1 MKPTSSSG
9 QIKILVADDHFIV
22 REGLRS
28 ILRREPDFHVV
39 GEAANGMEAAI
50 AHAELQPDVTI
61 MDLRMPVCGGVE
73 AIRKIKAAT
82 PKARILVM
90 SNFEGDEDIHAAL
103 SAGAMGYL
111 LKHSSGDQVTPA
123 IRALMLGKQWI
134 PAEVASL
141 LASRERGEVL
151 SERERE
157 IVKLLVLGEANKQ
170 IAGALGITEQTVKSH
185 VKNILAKLQ
194 VRDRTEA
201 VTVALR
207 RGIVHLPEM

>member
-1 MKPTSSSG
+1 MSSAVPIS
-9 QIKILVADDHFIV
+9 ILITDDHFVV

-28 ILRREPDFHVV
+28 ILRRESDFSVV
-39 GEAANGMEAAI
+39 GEAANGHEAVM
-50 AHAELQPDVTI
+50 AHDRLHPDVTI

-73 AIRKIKAAT
+73 AIRKIRAAD
-82 PKARILVM
+82 PAARILVL

-103 SAGAMGYL
+103 AAGAMGYL

-123 IRALMLGKQWI
+123 IRSLMLGKRWI
-134 PAEVASL
+134 PQEVAGH
-141 LASRERGEVL
+141 LASRERGEIL

-157 IVKLLVLGEANKQ
+157 IVRLLVLGEANKE
-170 IAGALGITEQTVKSH
+170 IASALGITEQTVKSH

-207 RGIVHLPEM
+207 RGIVHLPEL

>member
-1 MKPTSSSG
+1 MKSNSAV
-9 QIKILVADDHFIV
+9 KILVADDHFVV

-28 ILRREPDFHVV
+28 ILRREPDLLVA
-39 GEAANGMEAAI
+39 GEAANGQEAAL
-50 AHAELQPDVTI
+50 AYDQQLPDVTI

-73 AIRKIKAAT
+73 AIRRIRIKH
-82 PKARILVM
+82 PQARILVL

-111 LKHSSGDQVTPA
+111 LKHSSGDQIVPA
-123 IRALMLGKQWI
+123 IRALMQGKKWI
-134 PAEVASL
+134 PPEVAGH
-141 LASRERGEVL
+141 LASRERGETL
-151 SERERE
+151 STRERE
-157 IVKLLVLGEANKQ
+157 IVRLLALGEANKQ
-170 IAGALGITEQTVKSH
+170 IGDVLGITEQTVKSH

-207 RGIVHLPEM
+207 RGIVHLPEV

>member
-1 MKPTSSSG
+1 MSSEICIS
-9 QIKILVADDHFIV
+9 ILVTDDHFVV

-28 ILRREPDFHVV
+28 ILRREADFNVV
-39 GEAANGMEAAI
+39 GEAANGHEAVM
-50 AHAELQPDVTI
+50 AHAALRPDVTI

-73 AIRKIKAAT
+73 AIRRIRT
-82 PKARILVM
+82 VDPTARILVL

-111 LKHSSGDQVTPA
+111 LKHSSGDQITPA
-123 IRALMLGKQWI
+123 IRSLMQGKPWI
-134 PAEVASL
+134 PREVADN
-141 LASRERGEVL
+141 LASRKRGEIL

-157 IVKLLVLGEANKQ
+157 IVRLLVLGEANKE
-170 IAGALGITEQTVKSH
+170 IASALGITEQTVKSH

-207 RGIVHLPEM
+207 RGIVHLPEV

>member
-1 MKPTSSSG
+1 MSLEIS
-9 QIKILVADDHFIV
+9 INILIVDDHFVV

-28 ILRREPDFHVV
+28 ILRREADFTVV
-39 GEAANGMEAAI
+39 GEAANGNEAVT
-50 AHAELQPDVTI
+50 AHAKLRPDVTI

-73 AIRKIKAAT
+73 AILKIRAAD
-82 PKARILVM
+82 PAARILVL

-123 IRALMLGKQWI
+123 IRALRLGKKWI
-134 PAEVASL
+134 PQEVAGH
-141 LASRERGEVL
+141 LASRERGEIL

-157 IVKLLVLGEANKQ
+157 IVRLLVLGDPNKQ
-170 IAGALGITEQTVKSH
+170 IASALGITEQTVKSH
-185 VKNILAKLQ
+185 VKNILAKLR

-207 RGIVHLPEM
+207 RGIVHLPEV

>member
-1 MKPTSSSG
+1 MSS
-9 QIKILVADDHFIV
+9 KISISILITDDHFVV

-28 ILRREPDFHVV
+28 ILRREADFAVV
-39 GEAANGMEAAI
+39 GEASNGHEAVM
-50 AHAELQPDVTI
+50 AHAALRPDVTI
-61 MDLRMPVCGGVE
+61 MDLRMPVCGGVD
-73 AIRKIKAAT
+73 AIHRIRAAD
-82 PKARILVM
+82 PAARILVL

-111 LKHSSGDQVTPA
+111 LKHSSGDQIIPA
-123 IRALMLGKQWI
+123 IRSLMLGKRWI
-134 PAEVASL
+134 PREVAEL
-141 LASRERGEVL
+141 LASRERGEIL

-157 IVKLLVLGEANKQ
+157 IVRLLVLGEANKQ
-170 IAGALGITEQTVKSH
+170 IAAALGITEQTVKSH

-207 RGIVHLPEM
+207 RGIVHLPEV

>member
-1 MKPTSSSG
+1 MSNEISIS
-9 QIKILVADDHFIV
+9 ILITDDHFVV

-28 ILRREPDFHVV
+28 ILRREADFTVV
-39 GEAANGMEAAI
+39 GEAANGHEAVT
-50 AHAELQPDVTI
+50 AHALLRPDITI

-73 AIRKIKAAT
+73 AIQKIRAAD
-82 PKARILVM
+82 PAARILVL

-123 IRALMLGKQWI
+123 IRALMQGKQWI
-134 PAEVASL
+134 PQKVAGH
-141 LASRERGEVL
+141 LASRERGEIL

-157 IVKLLVLGEANKQ
+157 IVRLLVLGESNKQ
-170 IAGALGITEQTVKSH
+170 IGSALGITEETVKSH

-194 VRDRTEA
+194 ARDRTEA

-207 RGIVHLPEM
+207 RGIVHLPEV

>member
-1 MKPTSSSG
+1 MSSEICIS
-9 QIKILVADDHFIV
+9 ILVTDDHFVV

-28 ILRREPDFHVV
+28 ILRRETDFTVV
-39 GEAANGMEAAI
+39 GEAANGLEAVR
-50 AHAELQPDVTI
+50 AHATLRPDVTI

-73 AIRKIKAAT
+73 AIRRIRAADPT
-82 PKARILVM
+82 ARILVL

-111 LKHSSGDQVTPA
+111 LKHSSGDQITPA
-123 IRALMLGKQWI
+123 IRSLMQGKPWI
-134 PAEVASL
+134 PREVADN
-141 LASRERGEVL
+141 LASRKRGEVL

-157 IVKLLVLGEANKQ
+157 IVRLLVLGEANKE
-170 IAGALGITEQTVKSH
+170 IASALGITEQTVKSH

-207 RGIVHLPEM
+207 RGIVHLPEA

>member
-1 MKPTSSSG
+1 MSSENPIS
-9 QIKILVADDHFIV
+9 ILITDDHFVV

-28 ILRREPDFHVV
+28 ILRREADFTVV
-39 GEAANGMEAAI
+39 GEASNGHEAAI
-50 AHAELQPDVTI
+50 AHARLRPDVTI

-73 AIRKIKAAT
+73 AIRRIRAAD
-82 PKARILVM
+82 PAARILVL

-103 SAGAMGYL
+103 TAGAMGYL

-123 IRALMLGKQWI
+123 IRSLMLGKRWI
-134 PAEVASL
+134 PREVADH

-151 SERERE
+151 SDRERE

-170 IAGALGITEQTVKSH
+170 IASALGITEETVKSH

-207 RGIVHLPEM
+207 RGIVHLPEV

>member
-1 MKPTSSSG
+1 MNSENCIS
-9 QIKILVADDHFIV
+9 ILVTDDHFVV

-28 ILRREPDFHVV
+28 ILCRESDFAVV
-39 GEAANGMEAAI
+39 GEAANGHEAVL
-50 AHAELQPDVTI
+50 AHARLRPSVTI
-61 MDLRMPVCGGVE
+61 MDLRMPVCGGVD
-73 AIRKIKAAT
+73 AIRRIRAVD
-82 PKARILVM
+82 PGARILVL

-111 LKHSSGDQVTPA
+111 LKHSSGDQIIPA
-123 IRALMLGKQWI
+123 IRSLMLGKRWI
-134 PAEVASL
+134 PKEVAGL
-141 LASRERGEVL
+141 LASRERGEIL

-157 IVKLLVLGEANKQ
+157 IVRLLVLGEANKE
-170 IAGALGITEQTVKSH
+170 IASALGITEQTVKSH

-207 RGIVHLPEM
+207 RGIVHLPEV

>member
-1 MKPTSSSG
+1 MSPAAS
-9 QIKILVADDHFIV
+9 IRILITDDHFVV

-28 ILRREPDFHVV
+28 ILRREADFTVA
-39 GEAANGMEAAI
+39 GEAANGHEAAA
-50 AHAELQPDVTI
+50 AHATLLPDVTI

-73 AIRKIKAAT
+73 AIRKIRAAS
-82 PKARILVM
+82 PAARILVL

-111 LKHSSGDQVTPA
+111 LKHSSGDQIIPA
-123 IRALMLGKQWI
+123 IRSLMLGKRWI
-134 PAEVASL
+134 PQEVAEH
-141 LASRERGEVL
+141 LASRERGEIL
-151 SERERE
+151 SDRERE
-157 IVKLLVLGEANKQ
+157 IVKLLVLGEANKE
-170 IAGALGITEQTVKSH
+170 IASTLGITEQTVKSH

-207 RGIVHLPEM
+207 RGIVHLPEA

>member
-1 MKPTSSSG
+1 MRSIS
-9 QIKILVADDHFIV
+9 ILITDDHFVV

-28 ILRREPDFHVV
+28 ILRREADFSVV
-39 GEAANGMEAAI
+39 GEAANGHEAAT
-50 AHAELQPDVTI
+50 AHAKLRPDVTI

-73 AIRKIKAAT
+73 AIRKIRAVD
-82 PKARILVM
+82 PEARILVL

-123 IRALMLGKQWI
+123 IRALMAGKRWI
-134 PAEVASL
+134 PREVAVH

-157 IVKLLVLGEANKQ
+157 ISNCWCWGKP
-170 IAGALGITEQTVKSH
+170 TSKSH
-185 VKNILAKLQ
+185 RRLASPS
-194 VRDRTEA
+194 
-201 VTVALR
+201 R
-207 RGIVHLPEM
+207 R

>member
-1 MKPTSSSG
+1 MSPAAS
-9 QIKILVADDHFIV
+9 IRILITDDHFVV

-28 ILRREPDFHVV
+28 ILRREADFTVV
-39 GEAANGMEAAI
+39 GEAANGNEAVT
-50 AHAELQPDVTI
+50 AHADLLPDVTI

-73 AIRKIKAAT
+73 AIRKIRAAS
-82 PKARILVM
+82 PAARILVL

-111 LKHSSGDQVTPA
+111 LKHSSGDQITPA
-123 IRALMLGKQWI
+123 IRSLMLGKRWI
-134 PAEVASL
+134 PREVAAH
-141 LASRERGEVL
+141 LASRERGETL
-151 SERERE
+151 SDRERE
-157 IVKLLVLGEANKQ
+157 IVKLLVLGEANKE
-170 IAGALGITEQTVKSH
+170 IASVLGITEQTVKSH

-207 RGIVHLPEM
+207 RGIVHLPEV

>member
-1 MKPTSSSG
+1 MTPAASIS
-9 QIKILVADDHFIV
+9 ILIADDHFVV

-28 ILRREPDFHVV
+28 ILRREADFTVV
-39 GEAANGMEAAI
+39 GEAANGLEAAS
-50 AHAELQPDVTI
+50 AHARLRPDVTL

-73 AIRKIKAAT
+73 AIQRIRAT
-82 PKARILVM
+82 DPAARILVL
-90 SNFEGDEDIHAAL
+90 SSSEGDEDIHAAL

-123 IRALMLGKQWI
+123 IRSLMRGKPWI
-134 PAEVASL
+134 PREVADR
-141 LASRERGEVL
+141 LASRARGEIL

-157 IVKLLVLGEANKQ
+157 ILTLMVLGEANKQ
-170 IAGALGITEQTVKSH
+170 IGSALGITEQTVKSH

-207 RGIVHLPEM
+207 RGIVHLPEV

>member
-1 MKPTSSSG
+1 MSSSTT
-9 QIKILVADDHFIV
+9 IRILITDDHFVV

-28 ILRREPDFHVV
+28 ILRRETDFNVV
-39 GEAANGMEAAI
+39 GEAANGHESVT
-50 AHAELQPDVTI
+50 AHAHLHPDVTI

-73 AIRKIKAAT
+73 AIRKIRAVN
-82 PKARILVM
+82 PEARILVL

-111 LKHSSGDQVTPA
+111 LKHSSGDQITPA
-123 IRALMLGKQWI
+123 IRALMQGKRWI
-134 PAEVASL
+134 PREVAAH
-141 LASRERGEVL
+141 LASRERGETL
-151 SERERE
+151 SDRERE
-157 IVKLLVLGEANKQ
+157 IVKLLVLGEANKE
-170 IAGALGITEQTVKSH
+170 IASVLGITEQTVKSH

-207 RGIVHLPEM
+207 RGIVHLPEV